1 MKTNPLR
8 LPLYILYTLKQ
19 VKIFRSRRIKS
30 TVCCSLESNATL
42 LPGDYK
48 TVNYF
53 KKTIEWK
60 NGAILCQKV
69 AQSTKLLRCS
79 RVLGVWTVQY
89 QCVERRRA
97 PWSSGLWAERSRQLR
112 RAPLPVHS
120 TVRSRDITSHYLQV
134 FWPDFVLLTTCHC
147 AVWWVRLGG
156 KCFYNFSSRWR
167 TNSRWIVATEAVL
180 LPGPVSTLENVIKQ
194 QNCFKGTGLKIQHPV
209 EWKAMTSP
217 ESSPRKSH
225 HESRCTKKAFQ
236 SMCYQNVFSRWS
248 FNRLSS
254 CKS

>member
-53 KKTIEWK
+53 KKTTEWK

-69 AQSTKLLRCS
+69 AHSTKLLRCS
-79 RVLGVWTVQY
+79 RALGVWTVQY

-97 PWSSGLWAERSRQLR
+97 PWSSGLWAEQSRQLR
-112 RAPLPVHS
+112 RASLPVHS

-147 AVWWVRLGG
+147 AVWGVWLGG

-167 TNSRWIVATEAVL
+167 WILGESWYRGLSAPLRMLSSSRTASRAQDLRSNIQSGERLWPVL
-180 LPGPVSTLENVIKQ
+180 NPHLANLI
-194 QNCFKGTGLKIQHPV
+194 
-209 EWKAMTSP
+209 MSP
-217 ESSPRKSH
+217 DAQRKHSSQCAIRMY
-225 HESRCTKKAFQ
+225 FQ
-236 SMCYQNVFSRWS
+236 ADHL
-248 FNRLSS
+248 RLSS